1 MVKHWWWEI
10 KLCIRNSW
18 CRVVVFSPFSSHSA
32 LVEVSNVQ
40 NAAKLFQ
47 LTFVWHTKLQRVGAA
62 KTSNDAKGSFCISFI
77 YFHLCSL
84 RETWITTQHWWKPPT
99 GPSWSAFWGF
109 SSRGVFRRSVK
120 IVAVR
125 TSTQEMV
132 REFGKGSLPLL
143 MFRMNRSTVAVFQI
157 EFMETSGFHRN
168 GTWTTTTNQPSS
180 EVVFLYRGSCE
191 IYCVKSSVCETKL
204 QPISPNKPQ
213 AIDTCRSLAI
223 RRHCNPGIKG
233 WLKMY
238 NWYQMIAYQNQRLR
252 MLHQSRLWTDAV
264 VDLGAATPKWCLDIM
279 RHVRFRKENTAANP

>member
-1 MVKHWWWEI
+1 
-10 KLCIRNSW
+10 
-18 CRVVVFSPFSSHSA
+18 
-32 LVEVSNVQ
+32 
-40 NAAKLFQ
+40 
-47 LTFVWHTKLQRVGAA
+47 
-62 KTSNDAKGSFCISFI
+62 
-77 YFHLCSL
+77 
-84 RETWITTQHWWKPPT
+84 
-99 GPSWSAFWGF
+99 
-109 SSRGVFRRSVK
+109 
-120 IVAVR
+120 
-125 TSTQEMV
+125 
-132 REFGKGSLPLL
+132 
-143 MFRMNRSTVAVFQI
+143 MFRMNRSTVAVAVFQI
-157 EFMETSGFHRN
+157 ELMETSGFHRN
-168 GTWTTTTNQPSS
+168 GTWTTTTNQPSA